1 MGLCSLAELYLFAEH
16 WPTRLSLTA
25 FLGLR
30 TAGAGRV
37 FPGFRFRP
45 RVQSSCFTS
54 NLRWCERLPLK
65 AVILFGLV
73 SAFILSV
80 VRLEH
85 RLSGLCC
92 LTKRTIG
99 FLSEHPAISWV
110 EILWRIVSICFVNS
124 TFLIAGDLSTIR
136 GLLRRTVQLTTLNLN
151 FKLLLAGS
159 ANLVVK

>member
-1 MGLCSLAELYLFAEH
+1 MGLCSMAELYLFAEH
-16 WPTRLSLTA
+16 WPTRLSLTG

-30 TAGAGRV
+30 TAGAGTV
-37 FPGFRFRP
+37 LPGFRFRP

-54 NLRWCERLPLK
+54 NLRWCEGLPLK

-85 RLSGLCC
+85 RLC

-136 GLLRRTVQLTTLNLN
+136 GLLRRTLQLTTLNLN

-159 ANLVVK
+159 TNLVVK

>member
-1 MGLCSLAELYLFAEH
+1 MGLCSMAELYPFAEH
-16 WPTRLSLTA
+16 WPTRLFLTA

-45 RVQSSCFTS
+45 GVQSSCFTS
-54 NLRWCERLPLK
+54 NLRRCEGLPLK

-92 LTKRTIG
+92 LTKRTID

-124 TFLIAGDLSTIR
+124 TFLIDLSTIR
-136 GLLRRTVQLTTLNLN
+136 DLLRRTVQLTTLNLN

-159 ANLVVK
+159 TNLVGK

>member
-1 MGLCSLAELYLFAEH
+1 MGLCSMAELYLFAEH
-16 WPTRLSLTA
+16 CTTCLSLTG

-30 TAGAGRV
+30 TAGAGRF

-54 NLRWCERLPLK
+54 NLRWCEGLPLK

-92 LTKRTIG
+92 LTKRNFG
-99 FLSEHPAISWV
+99 LSSEHPAISWV
-110 EILWRIVSICFVNS
+110 ETLWRIVSICFVNS

-136 GLLRRTVQLTTLNLN
+136 GLLRRTLQLTL
-151 FKLLLAGS
+151 
-159 ANLVVK
+159 